1 MSDELLRS
9 LPILIGVALFVG
21 LGIFVG
27 LSLQKER
34 ARAPR
39 K

>member
-1 MSDELLRS
+1 MSAELLRS

-21 LGIFVG
+21 VGIYVG

-34 ARAPR
+34 ASAAR